1 MSKNATKKR
10 GGKLKWIL
18 IVIIVLGII
27 GAIFGGDDDK
37 PDSSIASSD
46 NISTEETENNSESKD
61 DFLSDA
67 EIIENDVLN
76 GTGDT
81 VLGKSGY
88 IEASGYDISY
98 GETAD
103 FERLC
108 DKIDTLKDK
117 YMWFT
122 IDFCDGTGIVFTGCD
137 ILMPIYGE
145 LDETKAL
152 TKTIGFLTKNDNGY
166 IYEEQSSDTP
176 DSSDS
181 DSSLTMGQKN
191 ALSKAGDYLSI
202 SGFSYE
208 GLIKQLEFEGFS
220 TEEATY
226 AADNCGADWN
236 EQAAK
241 KAQEYL
247 DVTSF
252 SRSGLIDQ
260 LKFEGFTD
268 EQAEYGVTTVGY

>member
-1 MSKNATKKR
+1 MTRKKR
-10 GGKLKWIL
+10 SGKLKWVVI
-18 IVIIVLGII
+18 IIIVLGII
-27 GAIFGGDDDK
+27 GALFGGDDDN

-46 NISTEETENNSESKD
+46 NITTEETETIPDSESKD
-61 DFLSDA
+61 NSLSDA
-67 EIIENDVLN
+67 EIIENDVYN

-81 VLGKSGY
+81 VLGKSGC
-88 IEASGYDISY
+88 IKASGYDISY
-98 GETAD
+98 AETSD
-103 FERLC
+103 FEKLC
-108 DKIDTLKDK
+108 SKIEGFKDE

-145 LDETKAL
+145 LDETGAMI
-152 TKTIGFLTKNDNGY
+152 KTIGFLTKTDSGY
-166 IYEEQSSDTP
+166 TYEEQSDDTSDA
-176 DSSDS
+176 SDANP
-181 DSSLTMGQKN
+181 SLTMGQKN
-191 ALSKAGDYLSI
+191 ALSKAGDYLTI
-202 SGFSYE
+202 SGFSHD
-208 GLIKQLEFEGFS
+208 GLISQLEFEGFS

-247 DVTSF
+247 DVSSF

-268 EQAEYGVTTVGY
+268 EQAEYGVTAVGY